1 MDKIFL
7 DLTNIE
13 KKSEIKEIVQEE
25 FFNALMDFLKER
37 YTDARQVGNADAA
50 FVIGE
55 ALDDDGFSH
64 DICLVVHG
72 TIKPWYDSV
81 RKSGTTTIEIPS
93 YNLEDAEQEFITDPA
108 TIKRKEKLRKRA
120 EAKAKQI
127 ERENRNKE
135 LLAEQIAK
143 SK

>member
-1 MDKIFL
+1 MSKVFL
-7 DLTNIE
+7 DLTKVA
-13 KKSEIKEIVQEE
+13 KKSEVKEIVQEE

-55 ALDDDGFSH
+55 ALDDDGFVH

-81 RKSGTTTIEIPS
+81 RKSGATTIEIPS
-93 YNLEDAEQEFITDPA
+93 YSLEDAEQEFITDPA
-108 TIKRKEKLRKRA
+108 TVKRKEKLRKRA
-120 EAKAKQI
+120 EAKAERI
-127 ERENRNKE
+127 ERENHNKE